1 MQINPIDKILIT
13 ERLRTSMAATR
24 QLNALKTIVKDIDE
38 VVSTLEE
45 KVEKLLSEG
54 DGEVA
59 LDLTS
64 AVQAVRHQSGRLEI
78 VEKGLFDLSRMTHV
92 LMEGMSEQI
101 EKAMEK
107 RRVEPDGETK
117 VEPDGETKP
126 TESAEVDKKVDVE
139 GDG

>member
-13 ERLRTSMAATR
+13 ERLRTSMAARR
-24 QLNALKTIVKDIDE
+24 QLNALKTIVRDIDE

-101 EKAMEK
+101 EKSMK
-107 RRVEPDGETK
+107 KSR

-126 TESAEVDKKVDVE
+126 TEDTKVDKKVDVE

>member
-59 LDLTS
+59 LDLTA

-78 VEKGLFDLSRMTHV
+78 VEKGLFDLSKMTHV

-117 VEPDGETKP
+117 P

>member
-13 ERLRTSMAATR
+13 ERLRTSMAARR

-59 LDLTS
+59 LDLTA

-117 VEPDGETKP
+117 P

>member
-78 VEKGLFDLSRMTHV
+78 VEKGLVDLSRMTHV

-101 EKAMEK
+101 EKAMK
-107 RRVEPDGETK
+107 KSRVEKE
-117 VEPDGETKP
+117 GETKP

>member
-13 ERLRTSMAATR
+13 ERLRTSMAARR
-24 QLNALKTIVKDIDE
+24 QLNALKTIVRDIDE
-38 VVSTLEE
+38 VVSALEE

-54 DGEVA
+54 DSGVA
-59 LDLTS
+59 LDLND

-78 VEKGLFDLSRMTHV
+78 VEKGLFDLSKMTHV

-101 EKAMEK
+101 EKAMK
-107 RRVEPDGETK
+107 KSRVEKE
-117 VEPDGETKP
+117 GETKP
-126 TESAEVDKKVDVE
+126 TEDTKVDKEVDVE